1 MMSEMSSALF
11 DLFVSFFK
19 VGAFAF
25 GGGYAMIPLIS
36 REVVSTRGW
45 LDMAEFIDVIAI
57 SQGTPGPIAI
67 NSATYV
73 GFKVAGVL
81 GSIMATFGVVLPSFI
96 IMMILGRLFLK
107 YKEVP
112 VVRDM
117 LSGIR
122 PIVAALILSAALSV
136 FPTSVTGGVPAIISA
151 AVIVAILVFNIDPIL
166 LLVLSGVLG
175 LVMYM

>member
-1 MMSEMSSALF
+1 
-11 DLFVSFFK
+11 
-19 VGAFAF
+19 
-25 GGGYAMIPLIS
+25 
-36 REVVSTRGW
+36 
-45 LDMAEFIDVIAI
+45 
-57 SQGTPGPIAI
+57 
-67 NSATYV
+67 
-73 GFKVAGVL
+73 
-81 GSIMATFGVVLPSFI
+81 
-96 IMMILGRLFLK
+96 LK

-136 FPTSVTGGVPAIISA
+136 FPTSVTGVVPAIISA